1 MKKMMYIY
9 FIDKK
14 NKKIKKENKN
24 ASDYASGAGVT
35 GTTSSSASSSSTSSS
50 SSASSSSTSSSSS
63 ASSVSI
69 SSAGG
74 ASIADDASE
83 PVANDK
89 SINSGRLAGELNP
102 VLHNR
107 LSAFTSASSKAHALY
122 SSPTFTFT
130 FGNVAIYCW
139 IPPPVVAFIAIF
151 AVSKVLTFD
160 SPFTVTKATTSPV
173 VGVISNRDK
182 ITLNT
187 SVPFPVSAWIG
198 PTAPEVDTA
207 ITISIT
213 KAKVVILFVVI
224 CKVFQHM
231 Q

>member
-1 MKKMMYIY
+1 MKKRI
-9 FIDKK
+9 
-14 NKKIKKENKN
+14 KN
-24 ASDYASGAGVT
+24 ASDYASGGVT
-35 GTTSSSASSSSTSSS
+35 GATSTSSS
-50 SSASSSSTSSSSS
+50 SSASSSSST
-63 ASSVSI
+63 

-89 SINSGRLAGELNP
+89 SINSGRLAGELKP
-102 VLHNR
+102 VLHIR

-130 FGNVAIYCW
+130 LGNVAIYCC

-182 ITLNT
+182 IPLNT

-213 KAKVVILFVVI
+213 KAKV
-224 CKVFQHM
+224 
-231 Q
+231 